1 MQTYNMLFAKINCN
15 YWLKL
20 TIIDNPSTMVLLLM
34 HETTHNRKST
44 ISFNIKYIIETHNKY
59 ITNFVKILTKNF
71 NVFICKCQNSC
82 IQMPKEFCPVMSYV
96 NRLDIFYVKIDTQNV
111 WDHVLYVMPLY
122 ILLIIPSLGV
132 NLSVRGFSFI

>member
-1 MQTYNMLFAKINCN
+1 
-15 YWLKL
+15 
-20 TIIDNPSTMVLLLM
+20 
-34 HETTHNRKST
+34 
-44 ISFNIKYIIETHNKY
+44 
-59 ITNFVKILTKNF
+59 
-71 NVFICKCQNSC
+71 
-82 IQMPKEFCPVMSYV
+82 MSYV